1 MGESLWKILAFLLCA
16 ILLFI
21 IPLTTMLNRQDD
33 VAYNMVLTECNR
45 FVDMCRDTGYIT
57 PSSYLEFVSRINATG
72 NTYKIKLLHI
82 KRSVNPIY
90 EDKNGVLVF
99 TGQYGINHV
108 TQPEYLIMDTLF
120 PSDKTLSTLDI
131 SRRYNMTMGDLLF
144 VEVQNNGKTM
154 ATALRDMLLF
164 SDTKAPEI
172 FVRSGG
178 MVRNEA
184 Y

>member
-90 EDKNGVLVF
+90 EDK
-99 TGQYGINHV
+99 T
-108 TQPEYLIMDTLF
+108 EY
-120 PSDKTLSTLDI
+120 
-131 SRRYNMTMGDLLF
+131 
-144 VEVQNNGKTM
+144 
-154 ATALRDMLLF
+154 
-164 SDTKAPEI
+164 
-172 FVRSGG
+172 
-178 MVRNEA
+178 
-184 Y
+184 